1 MSQNIKIHENALYI
15 NDELVTFDFNIDTL
29 IIMDTKIIV
38 LLDIPY
44 DSNELD
50 NIYAVDFKGKIIW
63 RVEKAAKKYPKLRH
77 DPYVGIS
84 MLDEKLLAR
93 QFYGQRYIIDP
104 DTGKLIERYTVGRDW

>member
-44 DSNELD
+44 DSSELD
-50 NIYAVDFKGKIIW
+50 NIYAVDLKGKIIW
-63 RVEKAAKKYPKLRH
+63 RVEKAAKKYSKLRH

-84 MLDEKLLAR
+84 MLDDKLLAR